1 MLKTIQPCQPLINI
15 NSICSLSCIRCVL
28 RPPPDDCGE
37 NPPSFHPSPEPI
49 RVVTRKRG
57 RKRPNVFYDDR
68 GFPDQSH
75 DFDVILHSIHGGC
88 VLRKL
93 KHPAPALDNVD
104 PAFLS
109 IYDEAKH
116 GQKLRSEL
124 DLSHLDKPTQILVYR
139 LIQKYWSVFDDKGQF
154 LPVRDYTCS
163 IDTGSARPIAVKK
176 IHYGPREIPIM
187 RKCIASLKK
196 MGHIR
201 QIHDGEWLFK
211 ALLAPKPHQ
220 EHISNIDDFVWR
232 FCVNYIP
239 LNSITQPIAYPI
251 PRCDS
256 AVYLTFGGGLW
267 MWLFDAPMG
276 YHQIGVVKDSQ
287 MKLAFAGPDA
297 TKWTYNVM
305 PFGPVNGPSTFIA
318 FIHDVDSTWK
328 DLARSCGLTMDEDT
342 NTNIIVDD
350 ILSWA
355 KTLMSALLYM
365 ECQLR
370 VAQSQRLSL
379 SLKKSKL
386 FPQRFEFVG
395 VDVCADGNRPA
406 QSKHQLLQHWP
417 TPTIVRDVAKF
428 VGFLQFYSRF
438 IPHFEVRISAFRELM
453 KEDYASPLGSAWSP
467 SHLAIFNEMRNALL
481 DDPCL
486 KRYDHRKLL
495 VLRTDFSA
503 DGFGYVALQPG
514 DDEASLSAMH
524 TRMRGGDFLFMTKD
538 STAVLHPVAFGCRR
552 TRGNEK
558 RLHSHL
564 GEGFAGDWA
573 INKCRHMCFGQRFT
587 WTTDCHAIKF
597 ILSYDGKNPAI
608 LRLQMRFMCWDM
620 DIEHRNDIHLTDA
633 DYFSRLGSDLCYD
646 PLLRDYIQQSNRI
659 TLLRQRCLS
668 SRSICHITADP
679 ASQNQC
685 LTQFLVSLQHWHQLT
700 PAHSIWL
707 IGPSL
712 LDFQRFLRVWI
723 FPSNRSTILICPPP
737 PASCP
742 TLIGQFMGLTVG
754 ILCIPFTT
762 VAFPSASCW
771 QQTHSLTAARCSK
784 N

>member
-318 FIHDVDSTWK
+318 FIHDVD
-328 DLARSCGLTMDEDT
+328 
-342 NTNIIVDD
+342 
-350 ILSWA
+350 
-355 KTLMSALLYM
+355 
-365 ECQLR
+365 
-370 VAQSQRLSL
+370 
-379 SLKKSKL
+379 
-386 FPQRFEFVG
+386 
-395 VDVCADGNRPA
+395 
-406 QSKHQLLQHWP
+406 
-417 TPTIVRDVAKF
+417 
-428 VGFLQFYSRF
+428 
-438 IPHFEVRISAFRELM
+438 
-453 KEDYASPLGSAWSP
+453 
-467 SHLAIFNEMRNALL
+467 
-481 DDPCL
+481 
-486 KRYDHRKLL
+486 
-495 VLRTDFSA
+495 
-503 DGFGYVALQPG
+503 
-514 DDEASLSAMH
+514 
-524 TRMRGGDFLFMTKD
+524 
-538 STAVLHPVAFGCRR
+538 
-552 TRGNEK
+552 
-558 RLHSHL
+558 
-564 GEGFAGDWA
+564 
-573 INKCRHMCFGQRFT
+573 
-587 WTTDCHAIKF
+587 
-597 ILSYDGKNPAI
+597 
-608 LRLQMRFMCWDM
+608 
-620 DIEHRNDIHLTDA
+620 
-633 DYFSRLGSDLCYD
+633 
-646 PLLRDYIQQSNRI
+646 
-659 TLLRQRCLS
+659 
-668 SRSICHITADP
+668 
-679 ASQNQC
+679 
-685 LTQFLVSLQHWHQLT
+685 
-700 PAHSIWL
+700 
-707 IGPSL
+707 
-712 LDFQRFLRVWI
+712 
-723 FPSNRSTILICPPP
+723 
-737 PASCP
+737 
-742 TLIGQFMGLTVG
+742 
-754 ILCIPFTT
+754 
-762 VAFPSASCW
+762 
-771 QQTHSLTAARCSK
+771 
-784 N
+784 

>member
-1 MLKTIQPCQPLINI
+1 
-15 NSICSLSCIRCVL
+15 
-28 RPPPDDCGE
+28 
-37 NPPSFHPSPEPI
+37 
-49 RVVTRKRG
+49 
-57 RKRPNVFYDDR
+57 
-68 GFPDQSH
+68 
-75 DFDVILHSIHGGC
+75 
-88 VLRKL
+88 
-93 KHPAPALDNVD
+93 
-104 PAFLS
+104 
-109 IYDEAKH
+109 
-116 GQKLRSEL
+116 
-124 DLSHLDKPTQILVYR
+124 
-139 LIQKYWSVFDDKGQF
+139 
-154 LPVRDYTCS
+154 
-163 IDTGSARPIAVKK
+163 
-176 IHYGPREIPIM
+176 M
-187 RKCIASLKK
+187 RKCIASLEQ

-256 AVYLTFGGGLW
+256 AVYFTFGGGLW

-276 YHQIGVVKDSQ
+276 YHQIGVTKDSQ
-287 MKLAFAGPDA
+287 MKLAFASPDA

-305 PFGPVNGPSTFIA
+305 PFGPVIRPSTFIA

-328 DLARSCGLTMDEDT
+328 DLARACGLTIDEDT
-342 NTNIIVDD
+342 NTNIIVDN

-379 SLKKSKL
+379 SLKESKL
-386 FPQRFEFVG
+386 FPQRFDFVG

-417 TPTIVRDVAKF
+417 TPTVVRDVAKF

-438 IPHFEVRISAFRELM
+438 IPHFEVRILAFRELM
-453 KEDYASPLGSAWSP
+453 KEDYASPLGSTWTP

-495 VLRTDFSA
+495 VLRNDFSA
-503 DGFGYVALQPG
+503 DGFGHVALQPG

-633 DYFSRLGSDLCYD
+633 DYFSRLGSNLCYD
-646 PLLRDYIQQSNRI
+646 PLLRDYIQRVDAIKQDN
-659 TLLRQRCLS
+659 
-668 SRSICHITADP
+668 
-679 ASQNQC
+679 
-685 LTQFLVSLQHWHQLT
+685 
-700 PAHSIWL
+700 
-707 IGPSL
+707 PS
-712 LDFQRFLRVWI
+712 
-723 FPSNRSTILICPPP
+723 
-737 PASCP
+737 
-742 TLIGQFMGLTVG
+742 
-754 ILCIPFTT
+754 
-762 VAFPSASCW
+762 PSALPIEPQHMPYYRGPRLPKFVPDTVSCVATPLAPTNTGSQHLANW
-771 QQTHSLTAARCSK
+771 PISFGFSAVPLSPDLPIKSFYNSDLSTTAGLLSHFDWAVYGFNSGHFVHTIRNRGLPFCIVLARCSR